1 VKQEKENLKDKI
13 ELVVRSSIK
22 VQNTMLTQ
30 NMKNQSDMRALLST
44 MKEDIEASFGSTL
57 SKEIDAVLNNL
68 SNNLE

>member
-1 VKQEKENLKDKI
+1 
-13 ELVVRSSIK
+13 
-22 VQNTMLTQ
+22 MLTQ